1 MITDTNTFAKAQ
13 LNTAQLSLKANIDKR
28 IKVLHLMNIEL
39 ITKESP

>member
-13 LNTAQLSLKANIDKR
+13 LNAAQLSLKANIEKR

-39 ITKESP
+39 THKESP